1 MWLQLIDDTGSW
13 PETSGSSMFTYSMI
27 TGVKNGWLDKKI
39 YGPAARKA
47 WLALVSY
54 IDSNG
59 DVRDVCEGTD
69 KKNDRQHYL
78 DRKRITGDL
87 HGQAP
92 VLWCASALL
101 R

>member
-1 MWLQLIDDTGSW
+1 
-13 PETSGSSMFTYSMI
+13 MFVRSRDRTRRFAFAFI
-27 TGVKNGWLDKKI
+27 TGVKSGWLDAAE

-47 WLALVSY
+47 WLALTGY
-54 IDSNG
+54 LEPNG
-59 DVRDVCEGTD
+59 DIREVCMGTN
-69 KKNDRQHYL
+69 KKNDRDYYL
-78 DRKRITGDL
+78 QRPRLTGDM